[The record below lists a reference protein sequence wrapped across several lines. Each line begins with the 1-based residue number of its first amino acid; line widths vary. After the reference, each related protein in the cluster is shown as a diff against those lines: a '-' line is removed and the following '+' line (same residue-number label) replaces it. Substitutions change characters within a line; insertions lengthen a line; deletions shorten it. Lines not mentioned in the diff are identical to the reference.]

1 MFGTRLDQKRGN
13 AMEIQFIAPMKREST
28 RDYVYRFLKIN
39 IMNLALPPGT
49 ALSEQD
55 IANRLKVS
63 RTPVREAFI
72 HLAKETLLDIIPQK
86 GTYVSLIN
94 LNSVD
99 EAIFFRETLDMAII
113 KLACESFADE
123 QLVEMQA
130 NLVIQKQ
137 CVLERNYEKFFEI
150 NESFHRCIYIGC
162 KKTNIWELSG
172 HIHAHSNRARLLLNV
187 AGRYNFDLVLSHHI
201 DLLRAIT
208 EKNVEVGIEATHRHL
223 NMIKIDTKTLLKEYA
238 HYCENLE

>member
-1 MFGTRLDQKRGN
+1 
-13 AMEIQFIAPMKREST
+13 MEIQIIAPLQREST
-28 RDYVYRFLKIN
+28 RDYVYRFLKVN

-72 HLAKETLLDIIPQK
+72 HLSKETLLDIIPQK

-99 EAIFFRETLDMAII
+99 EAIFFRETLDIAII
-113 KLACESFADE
+113 KLACETFSSE
-123 QLVEMQA
+123 QLVEMQSS
-130 NLVIQKQ
+130 LYLQELCISEK
-137 CVLERNYEKFFEI
+137 NYAKFFGI
-150 NESFHRCIYIGC
+150 NESFHKCIYVGC
-162 KKTNIWELSG
+162 KKINIWELSG
-172 HIHAHSNRARLLLNV
+172 QIHAHSNRARMLLNMD
-187 AGRYNFDLVLSHHI
+187 GRFNFSLVLLHHK

-208 EKNVEVGIEATHRHL
+208 EKNIDLGIETTYRHL
-223 NMIKIDTKTLLKEYA
+223 NMIKIDTKELLKEYA
-238 HYCENLE
+238 HYCDKTA

>member
-1 MFGTRLDQKRGN
+1 
-13 AMEIQFIAPMKREST
+13 MEIQLITPMQREST

-72 HLAKETLLDIIPQK
+72 HLSKETLLDIVPQK

-99 EAIFFRETLDMAII
+99 EAIFFRETLDTAII
-113 KLACESFADE
+113 KLACESFASE
-123 QLVEMQA
+123 QLVEMQS
-130 NLVIQKQ
+130 NIILQER
-137 CVLERNYEKFFEI
+137 CVSEKKYAKFFEI
-150 NESFHRCIYIGC
+150 NEAFHKCIYIGC
-162 KKTNIWELSG
+162 RKTNIWELSD

-187 AGRYNFDLVLSHHI
+187 AGRYNFSLVLSHHK
-201 DLLRAIT
+201 DMFRAIT
-208 EKNVEVGIEATHRHL
+208 EKNIVLGIETTQRHL
-223 NMIKIDTKTLLKEYA
+223 TMIKIDTKELLKEYA
-238 HYCENLE
+238 HYCDNIV

>member
-1 MFGTRLDQKRGN
+1 
-13 AMEIQFIAPMKREST
+13 MEIQLITPMQREST

-72 HLAKETLLDIIPQK
+72 HLSKETLLDIVPQK

-99 EAIFFRETLDMAII
+99 EAIFFRETLDTAII
-113 KLACESFADE
+113 KLACESFASE
-123 QLVEMQA
+123 QLVEMQS
-130 NLVIQKQ
+130 NLILQER
-137 CVLERNYEKFFEI
+137 CVSENNYAKFFEI
-150 NESFHRCIYIGC
+150 NESFHKCIYIGC
-162 KKTNIWELSG
+162 RKTNIWELSD

-187 AGRYNFDLVLSHHI
+187 AGRYNFSLVLSHHNDMI
-201 DLLRAIT
+201 RAIT
-208 EKNVEVGIEATHRHL
+208 EKNIVLGIETTQCHL
-223 NMIKIDTKTLLKEYA
+223 TMIKIDTKKLLKEYA
-238 HYCENLE
+238 HYCDNIV